1 MKKSNRKEKKSHL
14 VEAFANRKE
23 KKSHLVEAFALLCW
37 LINHQPDTS
46 KPVSWL
52 ISHQSYTSKRV
63 SIFLSEQTDHGQT
76 NRPIA
81 TGTALGSSA
90 AAFESDRLLLQ
101 MTPAPQMR
109 SGLAADIGIH
119 LDTQTLDTKYRSLVK
134 RLQKKKTL
142 LLVDSSLLK
151 TNIFSVNF
159 KRTTTLFT
167 DDSSLAKTCR
177 KG

>member
-1 MKKSNRKEKKSHL
+1 
-14 VEAFANRKE
+14 
-23 KKSHLVEAFALLCW
+23 
-37 LINHQPDTS
+37 
-46 KPVSWL
+46 
-52 ISHQSYTSKRV
+52 
-63 SIFLSEQTDHGQT
+63 
-76 NRPIA
+76 
-81 TGTALGSSA
+81 
-90 AAFESDRLLLQ
+90 

-134 RLQKKKTL
+134 RLQKKKNTTARR
-142 LLVDSSLLK
+142 LVLVE
-151 TNIFSVNF
+151 NQHFSVNF